1 MTSLE
6 WVSLASLIGTTK
18 RMLMSITFTHSIFRD
33 CRQIRGKYVK
43 RQKGHESDFKIADK
57 FFLKRMMPQK
67 S

>member
-1 MTSLE
+1 
-6 WVSLASLIGTTK
+6 
-18 RMLMSITFTHSIFRD
+18 MSITFTHSIFRD